1 MAAQHVAVFANNM
14 PPRRNNQLPPPVEPD
29 LPPLEP
35 GEEPTPVGVIPGEDP
50 MFAQDLYG
58 SDVPQDVVN
67 DVAQGT
73 EVRRA
78 EPNLKPTGAFMN
90 IGFIQ
95 QLNNAATDEEFNAM
109 YDALDPAL
117 QHVYDRSYNQQ
128 VSPKWASETAQ
139 EYYQM
144 QDRARV
150 ANESPQA
157 KALDIAQA
165 DKAQKT
171 VEMSN
176 DILTLMDRLRGYK
189 KGEKGSKKKTPKYLG
204 RVGTFDSLMPAATS
218 GDRAG
223 WYIDHDTL
231 ESTLALAEAQANRG
245 QGNFTET
252 ERAMLRSAA
261 TGGLSYRR
269 DDESYSQIFEGMYD
283 MFKKKAE
290 QQTSQTNPGTAA
302 PAAAAQTKKVGNQTW
317 VRTPDGWL
325 PQR

>member
-1 MAAQHVAVFANNM
+1 MSE
-14 PPRRNNQLPPPVEPD
+14 RRNNQLPPTVEPD
-29 LPPLEP
+29 LPALNPASQTSIENSLASVDP
-35 GEEPTPVGVIPGEDP
+35 NYIPAMSD
-50 MFAQDLYG
+50 G
-58 SDVPQDVVN
+58 SLDVAPEDVVN
-67 DVAQGT
+67 NLPQEA

-78 EPNLKPTGAFMN
+78 EPNLKPTGAFMDL
-90 IGFIQ
+90 GFIQ
-95 QLNNAATDEEFNAM
+95 QLNNASDEEFNKM
-109 YDALDPAL
+109 YDSLDPAL

-139 EYYQM
+139 EYYQL
-144 QDRARV
+144 QDRARM
-150 ANESPQA
+150 ANEGPQA

-189 KGEKGSKKKTPKYLG
+189 KGEKGSDKKTPKYFG
-204 RVGTFDSLMPAATS
+204 RVGAFDSLAPAATS

-269 DDESYSQIFEGMYD
+269 DDESYAQIFEGMYD
-283 MFKKKAE
+283 MFKNKAE
-290 QQTSQTNPGTAA
+290 QQTLQTGGGGGGSASAAKPRRVSGGITYEKGEDGLWNPV
-302 PAAAAQTKKVGNQTW
+302 Q
-317 VRTPDGWL
+317 
-325 PQR
+325 